1 MLNTLHEH
9 SWVVLFTLAYI
20 FGASVYFV
28 AIGDYEFLWYVAVLV
43 VIAGAVAGT
52 LHRSRF
58 DSVILWGLSIW
69 GLLHM
74 AGGAV
79 PVGNGI
85 LYGLTLV
92 PLIDAGNELVILK
105 YDQVVH
111 FFGFAVA
118 TLVVYH
124 LIRPYLAG
132 QVNWPIILSVVVLA
146 GMGLGVLNEIVEFIA
161 VLAMPETGVGGY
173 NNTVLDLVFNMFG
186 AAAAVAYLVLDREER
201 VYAHHGMVSRIKSF
215 FHLTE

>member
-1 MLNTLHEH
+1 MLTALREH
-9 SWVVLFTLAYI
+9 LWVVIFTLAYI
-20 FGASVYFV
+20 LGASVYFV

-43 VIAGAVAGT
+43 VIAGAVAAT
-52 LHRSRF
+52 LHRSVF

-79 PVGNGI
+79 PVGDGV

-92 PLIDAGNELVILK
+92 PLIDAGNELVVLK

-124 LIRPYLAG
+124 LVRPYLAG
-132 QVNWPIILSVVVLA
+132 QINWVIVSFVVVLA
-146 GMGLGVLNEIVEFIA
+146 GMGLGVINEIVEFIA

-173 NNTVLDLVFNMFG
+173 NNTVLDLVFNAFG
-186 AAAAVAYLVLDREER
+186 AIAAVVYLALYREER

-215 FHLTE
+215 FHLSE